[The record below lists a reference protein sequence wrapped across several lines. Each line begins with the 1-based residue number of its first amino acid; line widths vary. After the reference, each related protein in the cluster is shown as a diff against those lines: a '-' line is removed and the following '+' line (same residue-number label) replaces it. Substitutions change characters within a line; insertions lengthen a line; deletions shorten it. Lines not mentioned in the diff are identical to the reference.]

1 MKKIKKILSLIFI
14 TTPLFL
20 FAKGGNVLSTLEQ
33 DINTQI
39 TEAGSS
45 VASIIQ
51 TFTMIIGILWL
62 IVMLITAYL
71 NMEMIKNHAKSLFGA
86 GVLIGIIYGLA
97 SKFA

>member
-33 DINTQI
+33 DIN
-39 TEAGSS
+39 EAGSS

-51 TFTMIIGILWL
+51 TFTMVIGIL
-62 IVMLITAYL
+62 
-71 NMEMIKNHAKSLFGA
+71 
-86 GVLIGIIYGLA
+86 
-97 SKFA
+97 

>member
-33 DINTQI
+33 DFNTQI

-45 VASIIQ
+45 IA
-51 TFTMIIGILWL
+51 
-62 IVMLITAYL
+62 
-71 NMEMIKNHAKSLFGA
+71 
-86 GVLIGIIYGLA
+86 
-97 SKFA
+97 